1 MSYYGYSPKYDQT
14 FEVGDFVICTASSY
28 ENIYCTSIISYLETP
43 DRYKE
48 GIHIY
53 QVIGT
58 SNGSNGQLIMV
69 DGPFNMKRER
79 IQKSRYCDP
88 KVSKHKAS
96 NFRCVNSYMIEVPP
110 VSNQLVIT
118 SQNSVRAVV
127 FDVET
132 GSLVGKFG
140 SQEDAQK
147 AVNGLLRK
155 YPAKSYDVFGYI
167 ATGSLPEVPTEWAD
181 KTVKIDKVD

>member
-1 MSYYGYSPKYDQT
+1 MSYYGYSPKYEQA
-14 FEVGDFVICTASSY
+14 FSIGDFVICTTTSY
-28 ENIYCTSIISYLETP
+28 ENVYATNSVAYLETP
-43 DRYKE
+43 DRYKDS
-48 GIHIY
+48 IHIY
-53 QVIGT
+53 KVIGT
-58 SNGSNGQLIMV
+58 TSGSNGQLITV
-69 DGPFNMKRER
+69 DGPFDMSGARM
-79 IQKSRYCDP
+79 QKSRYCDP
-88 KVSKHKAS
+88 KVSKYKAS
-96 NFRCVNSYMIEVPP
+96 NFRCVNTYMSGAMSM
-110 VSNQLVIT
+110 SNQLVIT